1 MSERNAI
8 SDASLKE
15 ALRAPD
21 LEDQAERAA
30 DRLARMAEDE
40 GLLDVA
46 YASADTPLGP
56 IFVAGTRRG
65 LVRVAFPT
73 EREDDVLFDLAESI
87 SPRVLHSPARLDE
100 VRRELD
106 QYFERRRDRFELRL
120 DWRLTHGFYRDV
132 LRATARV
139 PYGETMSYAEIAA
152 KAGRPMAFR
161 AAGSALG
168 SNPMP
173 LVVPCHRIIAS
184 GGGLGGYGGGIE
196 VKEYLLGLEG
206 AR

>member
-1 MSERNAI
+1 MSKRNEI
-8 SDASLKE
+8 SKARLTA

-21 LEDQAERAA
+21 LDERAERAA
-30 DRLARMAEDE
+30 GRLAREAEDE

-56 IFVAGTRRG
+56 MLVAGTRRG
-65 LVRVAFPT
+65 LVRVAFPR
-73 EREDDVLFDLAESI
+73 EREDDVLFELAESV
-87 SPRVLHSPARLDE
+87 SPRILHAPARLDE
-100 VRRELD
+100 ARREME
-106 QYFERRRDRFELRL
+106 QYFERKRERFELRL
-120 DWRLTHGFYRDV
+120 DWRLSRGFYRDV
-132 LRATARV
+132 LRETARV
-139 PYGETMSYAEIAA
+139 PYGETMSYAEVAA
-152 KAGRPMAFR
+152 RAGRPRAFR

-184 GGGLGGYGGGIE
+184 GGGLGGYGGGLD
-196 VKEYLLGLEG
+196 VKEFLLELEG

>member
-1 MSERNAI
+1 MSKRDRI
-8 SDASLKE
+8 STASLTE
-15 ALRAPD
+15 ALRPPD
-21 LEDQAERAA
+21 LEDEVARAA
-30 DRLARMAEDE
+30 DRLAARADDE

-46 YASADTPLGP
+46 YAGVDTPLGP
-56 IFVAGTRRG
+56 MLVAGTRRG

-73 EREDDVLFDLAESI
+73 EQEDNVLFQLAESV
-87 SPRVLHSPARLDE
+87 SPRILHSPARLDE

-106 QYFERRRDRFELRL
+106 QYFERERERFDLRL

-152 KAGRPMAFR
+152 RAGSPRAFR

-184 GGGLGGYGGGIE
+184 GGGLGGYGGGLD
-196 VKEYLLGLEG
+196 VKEFLLRLEG

>member
-1 MSERNAI
+1 MSKRDSQIAKLA
-8 SDASLKE
+8 D
-15 ALRAPD
+15 ALRTPD
-21 LEDQAERAA
+21 LEDRAEAAAGELTRRAV
-30 DRLARMAEDE
+30 DKR
-40 GLLDVA
+40 LLDVA
-46 YASADTPLGP
+46 YANADTPLGP
-56 IFVAGTRRG
+56 ILVAGTRRG
-65 LVRVAFPT
+65 LVRVAFPQ
-73 EREDDVLFDLAESI
+73 EREDDVLFEIAETV
-87 SPRVLHSPARLDE
+87 SPRVLHSPSRLDE
-100 VRRELD
+100 VRREMD

-120 DWRLTHGFYRDV
+120 DWRLTRGFYRDV

-152 KAGRPMAFR
+152 RAGRPMAFR

-184 GGGLGGYGGGIE
+184 GGGLGGYGGRLD
-196 VKEYLLGLEG
+196 VKEYLLRLEG